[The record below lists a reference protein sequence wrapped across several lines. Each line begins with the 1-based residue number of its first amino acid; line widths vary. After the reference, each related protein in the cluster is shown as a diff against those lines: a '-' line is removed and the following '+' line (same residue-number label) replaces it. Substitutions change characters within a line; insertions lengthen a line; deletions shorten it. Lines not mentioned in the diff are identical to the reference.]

1 MESIKQTLRGLLLG
15 FGFSVGALLI
25 YVAYQLYV
33 AAPANIEFRRGLIKE
48 IETEFEQLSA
58 AIIDYKVLKEMNL
71 VIVESKIQNNSARG
85 QLDVAPKIDFFSQ
98 DGKFLFDCHGK
109 AVPFVKGNAEV
120 YFSTECRSLDETK
133 TKRISNVRVS
143 PVSRT

>member
-33 AAPANIEFRRGLIKE
+33 AAPANIEFRRSLIKE
-48 IETEFEQLSA
+48 IETDFEQLSA
-58 AIIDYKVLKEMNL
+58 IVLDYKLMKETNVVL
-71 VIVESKIQNNSARG
+71 VASKIHNIGTRG
-85 QLDVAPKIDFFSQ
+85 QLDVAPKIDFFDQ
-98 DGKFLFDCHGK
+98 DGEFLFDCYGK
-109 AVPFVKGNAEV
+109 TVPFVKGGTEA
-120 YFSTECRSLDETK
+120 YFTTECRSLDESK
-133 TKRISNVRVS
+133 AKRISDVRAR